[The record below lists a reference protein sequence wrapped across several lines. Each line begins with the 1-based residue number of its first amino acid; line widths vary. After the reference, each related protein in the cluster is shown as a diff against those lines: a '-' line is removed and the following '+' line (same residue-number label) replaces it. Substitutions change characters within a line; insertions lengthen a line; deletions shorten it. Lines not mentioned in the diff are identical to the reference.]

1 MEDLPM
7 KKTLRA
13 VAFAVPFVLAG
24 GLASAAEPMQLS
36 DNEMDGVTA
45 GAIAVAEA
53 LATAMGV
60 NTAFTETITSSN
72 AAALGSVTI
81 ELTTITL
88 TGVESAAS
96 SAAFAD

>member
-36 DNEMDGVTA
+36 DNQMDGVTA

-53 LATAMGV
+53 LASALGV
-60 NTAFTETITSSN
+60 NTAFTETITASN

-88 TGVESAAS
+88 TGVS
-96 SAAFAD
+96 SAATSVAVAD